1 MNMVRARGIMFKPMD
16 TTYFLGRDTLIVTH
30 AAGLARWRKRL
41 FELMSRNA
49 RSATAF
55 FGIPYNQV
63 VELGAQIEL

>member
-1 MNMVRARGIMFKPMD
+1 MTF
-16 TTYFLGRDTLIVTH
+16 FLGHDTLVITAREGMV
-30 AAGLARWRKRL
+30 RWRKRL
-41 FELMSRNA
+41 FQVMSRNA